1 MSLHP
6 SPWGQRVPAPARKL
20 INVAAF
26 NVGWFASIFAAAEE
40 VYWLGPVG
48 VAAVLGVHLALHGPR
63 AQELA
68 LAAMA
73 GAMGVA
79 FDTVLI
85 ALRVYEPNR
94 WLLPWPM
101 TTLWLVAM
109 WANFAPL
116 LNVSLRMLKG
126 RYVLSGALG
135 AFGGASSYYAGQRLG
150 AITLSESL
158 SYALAALAVGW
169 ALAVP
174 ALVALGSAVE
184 RRFAGPARATS
195 AGSDRGPR

>member
-1 MSLHP
+1 MSLQP
-6 SPWGQRVPAPARKL
+6 SPLGRRVPAPARKL
-20 INVAAF
+20 INVAGF
-26 NVGWFASIFAAAEE
+26 NAGWFASILAAGGG
-40 VYWLGPVG
+40 VFWLGPAG
-48 VAAVLGVHLALHGPR
+48 VAAVLATHLALHRPR
-63 AQELA
+63 GQELA

-150 AITLSESL
+150 AITLSDSL
-158 SYALAALAVGW
+158 FYALASLAVGW

-174 ALVALGSAVE
+174 VLVALGSAVE
-184 RRFAGPARATS
+184 RWFDRPVDTHPGP
-195 AGSDRGPR
+195 G